1 MRVLASI
8 LVLSCTALLS
18 CAQGLASPTCPEEQ
32 DTKQLP
38 PADPAVCDALDPV
51 VRSPR
56 AANLKDYETN
66 LNQYL
71 DLNCHRRLDKG
82 WKVDK
87 HIRDTGTWIGTYQG
101 GQWTGTYNGT
111 HAPVLVWYSPEMYR
125 WLKANRSADG
135 TPSRT
140 AVEPVPD
147 GAMIIKEMYTAPAAA
162 CGSIDRN
169 GSSRSRVAWPS

>member
-38 PADPAVCDALDPV
+38 PADPAVCDALEPV

-56 AANLKDYETN
+56 ATHLKDYETN

-87 HIRDTGTWIGTYQG
+87 HIR
-101 GQWTGTYNGT
+101 
-111 HAPVLVWYSPEMYR
+111 
-125 WLKANRSADG
+125 
-135 TPSRT
+135 
-140 AVEPVPD
+140 VPAR
-147 GAMIIKEMYTAPAAA
+147 GLGRIRAGSGPAR
-162 CGSIDRN
+162 IM
-169 GSSRSRVAWPS
+169 